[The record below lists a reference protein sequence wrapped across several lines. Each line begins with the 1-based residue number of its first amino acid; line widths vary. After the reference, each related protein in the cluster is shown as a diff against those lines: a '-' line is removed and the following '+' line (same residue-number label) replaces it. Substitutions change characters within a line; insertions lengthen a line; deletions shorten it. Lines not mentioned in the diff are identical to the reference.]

1 MTTYGVLGTGTVGQ
15 ALAGKLTELGHE
27 VRMGTRDPAA
37 SRARTEPGRA
47 GAVPLSDWLEH
58 HPAIQLVTF
67 RDAITASAVLVNA
80 TSGSASLD
88 VLGDA
93 EPRALEGKIL
103 IDIAN
108 PLDFSS
114 GELDLTIGITDSL
127 GETLQRAY
135 PLLRVVKTLN
145 TVTAA
150 VMINPAG
157 VGGGDHTMFVAGND
171 DGAKR
176 EVTELLRSFGWR
188 DIFDLGD
195 ITGSRGLEAWL
206 VLWLRE
212 MQTLGDPMF
221 NIKLVR

>member
-1 MTTYGVLGTGTVGQ
+1 VLGTGTVGQ

-47 GAVPLSDWLEH
+47 GAAPLSDWLEH

-67 RDAITASAVLVNA
+67 RDAITASALLVNA
-80 TSGSASLD
+80 TSGPASLD